1 MLEPVHA
8 IHASQTRLRL
18 RVPGRRRDAAWF
30 AAVERVL
37 ATQPGISA
45 VRASP
50 ATATLTL
57 HLDAGNGAAGPAVST
72 QLATAGLRLADQQR
86 AVPTPVQRPAPA
98 ARPLRLRGVRLR
110 RRDLALALF
119 LLLLIRQMLRS
130 GWLAPALALA
140 WLLAETLPGR
150 RR

>member
-1 MLEPVHA
+1 MLEPAHA
-8 IHASQTRLRL
+8 VHASQTRLRL
-18 RVPGRRRDAAWF
+18 RVPTRRRDATWF
-30 AAVERVL
+30 AGVERVL
-37 ATQPGISA
+37 ATQPGIGA
-45 VRASP
+45 VRVSP
-50 ATATLTL
+50 ETATLTL
-57 HLDAGNGAAGPAVST
+57 HLDAGNGAAGPAMAT
-72 QLATAGLRLADQQR
+72 RLAAAGLRLADR
-86 AVPTPVQRPAPA
+86 PALPTPVQQPAPA
-98 ARPLRLRGVRLR
+98 PRPLRLRGMRLR

>member
-1 MLEPVHA
+1 MLEPVYA
-8 IHASQTRLRL
+8 LHASQTRLRL
-18 RVPGRRRDAAWF
+18 RVPTRRRDAAWF
-30 AAVERVL
+30 AAAERVL

-45 VRASP
+45 VRSSP
-50 ATATLTL
+50 ETATLTL
-57 HLDAGNGAAGPAVST
+57 HLAAGNGSAGPAVST
-72 QLATAGLRLADQQR
+72 QLATAGLRLADRR
-86 AVPTPVQRPAPA
+86 AVLNPVQRPAPA
-98 ARPLRLRGVRLR
+98 ARRLGPRGVRLR

-119 LLLLIRQMLRS
+119 LLLLMRQMLRS

>member
-18 RVPGRRRDAAWF
+18 RVPGRRCDAAWF

-45 VRASP
+45 VRVSP
-50 ATATLTL
+50 ETATLTL
-57 HLDAGNGAAGPAVST
+57 HLAAGNGSAGPAVST
-72 QLATAGLRLADQQR
+72 QLATAGLRLADR
-86 AVPTPVQRPAPA
+86 PALPTPVQRPAPA
-98 ARPLRLRGVRLR
+98 ARPLRLRGARLR
-110 RRDLALALF
+110 RRDLALGLF
-119 LLLLIRQMLRS
+119 LLLLMRQMLRS

>member
-1 MLEPVHA
+1 MLEPVYA
-8 IHASQTRLRL
+8 LHASQTRLRL

-30 AAVERVL
+30 AAAERVL

-45 VRASP
+45 VRSSP
-50 ATATLTL
+50 ETATLTL
-57 HLDAGNGAAGPAVST
+57 HLAAGNGSAGPAVST
-72 QLATAGLRLADQQR
+72 QLATAGLRLADRR
-86 AVPTPVQRPAPA
+86 AVLNPVQRPAPA
-98 ARPLRLRGVRLR
+98 ARRLGLRGVRLR
-110 RRDLALALF
+110 RRDLALGLF
-119 LLLLIRQMLRS
+119 LLLLMRQMLRS